1 MVLLIA
7 TLISLVERLKSHM
20 IHARYLFV
28 THFLLVLRMKKI
40 YTYLGNSHRNRF
52 LEFSVSFKLC
62 RTVWASRPSVLSSHA
77 FIFVTASKNKPT
89 TFALTNCT
97 DLGLASLQYWSLSL
111 YNIYRT
117 LQQKY
122 AIVAFCTWNLNSG
135 NMDIEHYLT
144 LQFLGNRRKITK
156 HWVHIDI
163 VSSSGSIEKISKEEK
178 YKL

>member
-1 MVLLIA
+1 
-7 TLISLVERLKSHM
+7 M
-20 IHARYLFV
+20 ICYPFPV
-28 THFLLVLRMKKI
+28 GFKDEKI
-40 YTYLGNSHRNRF
+40 YTYLGNSLRNRF

-62 RTVWASRPSVLSSHA
+62 RTAWASRPSVLSLHA

-89 TFALTNCT
+89 TFTLTNCT
-97 DLGLASLQYWSLSL
+97 DLGRFASVLKSQPVYYLPDSP
-111 YNIYRT
+111 T
-117 LQQKY
+117 KY